1 MVLRTLPPILRLPQE
16 ILDTILEE
24 VDLHADLVNLALCSQ
39 ACAALVIP
47 RHSEYRL
54 IRIRG
59 SASAVWAH
67 LARRA
72 DLTRSIREVHIAET
86 DDHTAPDHIPSTLL
100 EGGPSPNDDE
110 NMRIINICVAL
121 KHMQHLKVFSWS
133 SVKQLPTMSWNH
145 ELAVMMILKQKT
157 EIEDLCLRG
166 MFASRAPR
174 VSLDRTS
181 FRYPL
186 WRFSGLKRL
195 VLQGQHWIRPSHAL
209 HLNAMLTL
217 SPGLQYLEL
226 PMELSVVAN
235 CRFPEL
241 KSFRLV
247 LESGATAWVDKAW
260 STFIEHHPTIEELHW
275 YPIGP
280 ISLSDNCLPAVRAV
294 QCSNRVLE
302 ALDGPRKIETL
313 DLLFDQQ
320 VNDPIAWCKA
330 VDGSTLHKLRIH
342 DILMPDL
349 PEQLD
354 LDTIFPNLTWLA
366 IYAHSAMGT
375 PDEWVD
381 FLGRFPKLQVFRGPQ
396 LWEAVD
402 KNLDRMHLLI
412 MDLVQRCPELRELDH
427 RNMDHKRQ
435 AWKRI
440 VIIREGEAKQNVRYV
455 IERPPQR
462 VALFDSWNE
471 IYV

>member
-1 MVLRTLPPILRLPQE
+1 MPF
-16 ILDTILEE
+16 
-24 VDLHADLVNLALCSQ
+24 
-39 ACAALVIP
+39 
-47 RHSEYRL
+47 
-54 IRIRG
+54 
-59 SASAVWAH
+59 
-67 LARRA
+67 
-72 DLTRSIREVHIAET
+72 T
-86 DDHTAPDHIPSTLL
+86 DDHSAPDHVPSTLL
-100 EGGPSPNDDE
+100 EGGPPPSDDE
-110 NMRIINICVAL
+110 NMRIINICIGL
-121 KHMQHLKVFSWS
+121 KHLQHLKIFSWS

-145 ELAVMMILKQKT
+145 ELVVMMILKQKT

-166 MFASRAPR
+166 MFASRAPM

-186 WRFSGLKRL
+186 WRFSDLKRL

-209 HLNAMLTL
+209 HLSAMLTL

-235 CRFPEL
+235 CRLPEL

-247 LESGATAWVDKAW
+247 LESGVTVLVDKAW
-260 STFIEHHPTIEELHW
+260 STFIEHHPTIQELHW

-280 ISLSDNCLPAVRAV
+280 ISLSDNCLPALRAV
-294 QCSNRVLE
+294 ECSHRVLE
-302 ALDGPRKIETL
+302 ALDGLRKIEIL
-313 DLLFDQQ
+313 DLLFDQR
-320 VNDPIAWCKA
+320 VDNPVAWCKA
-330 VDGSTLHKLRIH
+330 VDSSTLRKLRIH
-342 DILMPDL
+342 DILMSGL

-354 LDTIFPNLTWLA
+354 LGTIFPNLTWLV
-366 IYAHSAMGT
+366 IYAHST
-375 PDEWVD
+375 LETLVRFLYLDLCIFVHLISQDEWVD

-412 MDLVQRCPELRELDH
+412 MDSVQRCPELRELDH

-455 IERPPQR
+455 IERSPQRYVFSNTTAPVDSNHSR